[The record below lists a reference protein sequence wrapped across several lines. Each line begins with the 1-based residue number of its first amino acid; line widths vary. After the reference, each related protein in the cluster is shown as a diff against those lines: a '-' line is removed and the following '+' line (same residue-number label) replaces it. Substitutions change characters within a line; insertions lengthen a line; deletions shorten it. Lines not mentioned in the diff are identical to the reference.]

1 MSKKTQ
7 MNSKAKSKVFGFF
20 SARVF
25 HQFSGVRC
33 SPLLQLYSC
42 ASVKRYTK
50 RNIILAHFDEQA
62 GILCWANLNE
72 DQILLT
78 RISRLE
84 TKTMMC
90 LRLSSTVS
98 LC

>member
-1 MSKKTQ
+1 
-7 MNSKAKSKVFGFF
+7 MNSKAKSKEFGFS

-33 SPLLQLYSC
+33 SPLLRLYSS

-62 GILCWANLNE
+62 GILCRVNLNE
-72 DQILLT
+72 DEILLT